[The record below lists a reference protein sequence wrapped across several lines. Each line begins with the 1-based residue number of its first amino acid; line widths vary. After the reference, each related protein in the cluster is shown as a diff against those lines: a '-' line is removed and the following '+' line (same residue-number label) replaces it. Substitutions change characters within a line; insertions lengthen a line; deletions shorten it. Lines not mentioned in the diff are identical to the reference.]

1 MGRIRIASRLALIVV
16 GAIVL
21 VQLLLA
27 ATYFVDR
34 PDDSSPRVGP
44 LIQQIAAL
52 ATLLDRLP
60 ETERPLALRAAS
72 GFGVR
77 AHLRPDRPEER
88 HTAVLH
94 GAEERLRS
102 LLSPPADR
110 YVALSLISSENRGG
124 QPVAR
129 LRDLIGVQIHGVV
142 ALTSGGYL
150 EVEAR
155 GGLTLRLR
163 GIPIGLIAGI
173 LGFVV
178 ALAALIAVRR
188 ETKPLS
194 NLTTAVERFGSAIEP
209 QPIAERGAPDVRAL
223 IRAVNAMQVRIADLI
238 RSRTLVLGAI
248 SHDLRTYV
256 TRLRLRLELMPE
268 SEQRQKVTADLDAMQ
283 ALMDD
288 ALAFARASFVGGAD
302 EAVDLARIVKTECEV
317 RAAQGAAVTFMGTQG
332 PLWVQGSPA
341 GLARVT
347 ANLID
352 NALAY
357 GSTADVS
364 LREETDGIELWVEDR
379 GPGIP
384 PQERSRVFEP
394 FYRVEASRN
403 RERGGAG
410 LGLTIVRQI
419 VESHRGTVTI
429 EDRPGG
435 GLRLRVQL
443 PYAPQSTSETVLAG
457 PRRLDQNL

>member
-21 VQLLLA
+21 VQMILA
-27 ATYFVDR
+27 ATYFVENRDTEG
-34 PDDSSPRVGP
+34 SPRIEP

-52 ATLLDRLP
+52 TTLLDRLP
-60 ETERPLALRAAS
+60 EADRTLALRAAS
-72 GFGVR
+72 GFGITTHIR
-77 AHLRPDRPEER
+77 ADRPPEK
-88 HTAVLH
+88 HSPILH
-94 GAEERLRS
+94 NAEERLRA
-102 LLSPPADR
+102 LLPTGR
-110 YVALSLISSENRGG
+110 YVALAIVNNDRRDDRPG
-124 QPVAR
+124 AR
-129 LRDLIGVQIHGVV
+129 LRILIGAQVQSVV
-142 ALTSGGYL
+142 ALASGEYL
-150 EVEAR
+150 EVNGR
-155 GGLTLRLR
+155 GGLTLRLY
-163 GIPIGLIAGI
+163 GIPVGLIAGI

-178 ALAALIAVRR
+178 ALAALLAVRR

-194 NLTTAVERFGSAIEP
+194 DLAAAVERFGSAIEP
-209 QPIAERGAPDVRAL
+209 QRVAERGAPDVRTL

-268 SEQRQKVTADLDAMQ
+268 SEQRQKVTTDLDAMQ

-288 ALAFARASFVGGAD
+288 ALVFARASFNGGSEETLD
-302 EAVDLARIVKTECEV
+302 FGRIVKTECET
-317 RAAQGAAVTFMGTQG
+317 RAAQGSAVTLTAPERPVM
-332 PLWVQGSPA
+332 VHGSPA
-341 GLARVT
+341 GLARLA

-352 NALAY
+352 NALIY
-357 GSTADVS
+357 GRSADVS
-364 LREETDGIELWVEDR
+364 LQEGKGVVELWVEDR

-384 PQERSRVFEP
+384 PQERTHVFEP
-394 FYRVEASRN
+394 FYRLETSRN

-419 VESHRGTVTI
+419 VESLHGSVII

-435 GLRLRVQL
+435 GLRLRVTL
-443 PYAPQSTSETVLAG
+443 PQACTPPERPG
-457 PRRLDQNL
+457 PRRNVENV

>member
-21 VQLLLA
+21 AQLLLA
-27 ATYFVDR
+27 ATYFIESR
-34 PDDSSPRVGP
+34 EGGAPRIEP
-44 LIQQIAAL
+44 LIQQTAAL
-52 ATLLDRLP
+52 ALLLDRLP
-60 ETERPLALRAAS
+60 EAERPLALRAAS
-72 GFGVR
+72 GFGFNPSIR
-77 AHLRPDRPEER
+77 TDRPEER
-88 HTAVLH
+88 HAAILRK
-94 GAEERLRS
+94 AEDRLRN
-102 LLSPPADR
+102 LLGAQNDDR
-110 YVALSLISSENRGG
+110 YVALSLISNERRGS
-124 QPVAR
+124 QPVTR
-129 LRDLIGVQIHGVV
+129 LRYLIGAQIHGVV

-150 EVEAR
+150 AIEAR
-155 GGLTLRLR
+155 GGLTLRLL
-163 GIPIGLIAGI
+163 GIPIGLLAGI

-194 NLTTAVERFGSAIEP
+194 NLATAVERFGSAIEP
-209 QPIAERGAPDVRAL
+209 QPVTERGAPDVRAL
-223 IRAVNAMQVRIADLI
+223 IRAVNAMQVRIAELV

-288 ALAFARASFVGGAD
+288 ALAFARASFNGGP
-302 EAVDLARIVKTECEV
+302 EETIDLARIVKAECDT
-317 RAAQGAAVTFMGTQG
+317 RAAQGLPISFEAPDRPV
-332 PLWVQGSPA
+332 PVRGSPA
-341 GLARVT
+341 GVARLI
-347 ANLID
+347 ANIID

-357 GSTADVS
+357 GHSADVS
-364 LREETDGIELWVEDR
+364 LHEGKDTVELWVEDR

-384 PQERSRVFEP
+384 PHERTRVFEP
-394 FYRVEASRN
+394 FYRLETSRN

-419 VESHRGTVTI
+419 VENQHGAVAI
-429 EDRPGG
+429 DDRPGG
-435 GLRLRVQL
+435 GLRLRVTL
-443 PYAPQSTSETVLAG
+443 PRA
-457 PRRLDQNL
+457 

>member
-21 VQLLLA
+21 AQMLLA
-27 ATYFVDR
+27 ATYFIETR
-34 PDDSSPRVGP
+34 NNGTPRIEP
-44 LIQQIAAL
+44 LVQQIAAL
-52 ATLLDRLP
+52 ALLLDRLP
-60 ETERPLALRAAS
+60 EAERPLALRAAS
-72 GFGVR
+72 GVGFNPVI
-77 AHLRPDRPEER
+77 RPDRPEER
-88 HTAVLH
+88 HAAILRR
-94 GAEERLRS
+94 AEERLRAM
-102 LLSPPADR
+102 LGPDNDR
-110 YVALSLISSENRGG
+110 YIALSLISNEHRGG
-124 QPVAR
+124 QPVTR
-129 LRDLIGVQIHGVV
+129 LRDLIGAQIQGVV
-142 ALTSGGYL
+142 ALASGGYL

-155 GGLTLRLR
+155 GGLTLRLF
-163 GIPIGLIAGI
+163 GIPVGLLAGI

-194 NLTTAVERFGSAIEP
+194 NLATAVERFGSAIEP
-209 QPIAERGAPDVRAL
+209 QPVAERGAPDVRTL
-223 IRAVNAMQVRIADLI
+223 IGAVNAMQVRIAELI

-283 ALMDD
+283 ALMGD
-288 ALAFARASFVGGAD
+288 ALAFARASFNGGSEETID
-302 EAVDLARIVKTECEV
+302 FARIVKAECDT
-317 RAAQGAAVTFMGTQG
+317 RAAQGLPISSAIPAG
-332 PLWVQGSPA
+332 PVLVHGSPA
-341 GLARVT
+341 GLARLT

-352 NALAY
+352 NALVY
-357 GSTADVS
+357 GHTADVS
-364 LREETDGIELWVEDR
+364 LHESKDAVELWVEDR

-384 PQERSRVFEP
+384 PHERSQVFEP
-394 FYRVEASRN
+394 FYRLETSRN

-419 VESHRGTVTI
+419 VESQHGTVVI

-435 GLRLRVQL
+435 GLRLRVTL
-443 PYAPQSTSETVLAG
+443 PRAS
-457 PRRLDQNL
+457 